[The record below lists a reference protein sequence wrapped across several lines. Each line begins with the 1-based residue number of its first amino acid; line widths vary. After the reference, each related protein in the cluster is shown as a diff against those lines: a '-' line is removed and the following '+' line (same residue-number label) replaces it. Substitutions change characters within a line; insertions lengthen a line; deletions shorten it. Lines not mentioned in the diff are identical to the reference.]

1 MYTALLGCLT
11 TPGLD
16 GMRFALFLFKFSVF
30 KDPYRKQVS
39 RTKKIE
45 IGTGV
50 IDMRYESRF
59 TFSKPTRS
67 VLFVQPG
74 KRPVT
79 LGLRVSRS
87 AAASLRS

>member
-39 RTKKIE
+39 RTTVRPWCHLFLRQQTWQE
-45 IGTGV
+45 NLNSAAVAGLR
-50 IDMRYESRF
+50 MWESR
-59 TFSKPTRS
+59 
-67 VLFVQPG
+67 
-74 KRPVT
+74 
-79 LGLRVSRS
+79 
-87 AAASLRS
+87 